1 MGDDHNISYSIV
13 QNPAFSKTQNQNSSF
28 LHSPAILKS
37 SFFLVNTLPV
47 LLKFSAVLAGASG
60 QVSATSLTRFS
71 KVGVLHP
78 LSETEIS
85 SAWFFMIASIRS
97 AYTSCTNL
105 FSEIFPESVS
115 HSSVTLDFLANGASK
130 NVSGPDAKGQNIAS
144 FGVRGLSALDQ
155 IQTISMLPRVK
166 NIKFS
171 II

>member
-13 QNPAFSKTQNQNSSF
+13 QNPGFSKTQNQNSSF

-47 LLKFSAVLAGASG
+47 LKFSAVLAGASG

-115 HSSVTLDFLANGASK
+115 HCSVTLDFLANGASK

-166 NIKFS
+166 NKIFS